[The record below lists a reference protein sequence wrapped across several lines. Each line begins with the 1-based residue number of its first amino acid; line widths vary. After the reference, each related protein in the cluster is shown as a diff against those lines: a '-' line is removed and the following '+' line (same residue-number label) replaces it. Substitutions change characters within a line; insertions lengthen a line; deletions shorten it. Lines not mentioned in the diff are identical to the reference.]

1 MSGHGPLFYEKR
13 DSASAPL
20 GDRPEGRAGKSRLA
34 LTSLRYPE
42 HGQQLSTVTLY
53 ASAVIMTEPDEG
65 APAPKKRSFFKRAAW
80 QDAPTKEGEDMFS
93 HASEFTSIVAEQ
105 HRLSEEKRRKAS
117 EEKKRRLDGRG
128 DKKRRKVSTDGEEPI
143 QPRSGSA
150 SSARAT
156 RAGSKA

>member
-1 MSGHGPLFYEKR
+1 
-13 DSASAPL
+13 
-20 GDRPEGRAGKSRLA
+20 
-34 LTSLRYPE
+34 
-42 HGQQLSTVTLY
+42 
-53 ASAVIMTEPDEG
+53 
-65 APAPKKRSFFKRAAW
+65 
-80 QDAPTKEGEDMFS
+80 MFS